1 MFSSDFDS
9 QHKFFDGLSFF
20 WQKVHRDIPMMIG
33 MYGLIVLLVFC
44 LFADFIA
51 PYKLGHAPFIP
62 LLPPAWSNYGDIDFF
77 FGTDSL
83 GRDVLSQLIYATR
96 YSFGSALLIMGFVGV
111 IGISLGL
118 IAGITHGT
126 RSAIINHLFN
136 VFLAIPS
143 LLLVIFIILFFGPSL
158 TNVIIAITLSFLP
171 KLIHIISN
179 AVREEFDKEYVV
191 ALRLD
196 GASTWY
202 ILKDSIIPNLSPLMI
217 NELTRILS
225 LAILD
230 ITALGFLGLGAQGTH
245 PEWGAMLGD
254 ILDLFF
260 VNPSLLFLPGV
271 TIFASVLFVNLF
283 GDGILRMISK
293 RGG

>member
-51 PYKLGHAPFIP
+51 PYELGHAPFIP

-260 VNPSLLFLPGV
+260 VNPFLLFLPGV

>member
-51 PYKLGHAPFIP
+51 PYELGHAPFIP